1 MSGLDEG
8 ENELNDLQRIDQND
22 VEGEMQQEQ
31 IAEESGMFW
40 STLNFYSKSKEE
52 YKGREIVMIYFSIL

>member
-40 STLNFYSKSKEE
+40 STLNFYSK
-52 YKGREIVMIYFSIL
+52 RRI